1 MNQLPLN
8 AMRAFALTIE
18 RDGVRAA
25 ARELHVSHSA
35 VSRHL
40 RELERWL
47 GVALFERGAGREAFR
62 VTPQGRQLATTV
74 LSALRDIGSD
84 AEAVRGRRSRHA
96 VTDPFATSVARR
108 WLLPR
113 LPAFERRFPPPE

>member
-1 MNQLPLN
+1 MNELPLN

-62 VTPQGRQLATTV
+62 ITPQGRQLETTV
-74 LSALRDIGSD
+74 LSALRDIGSAD
-84 AEAVRGRRSRHA
+84 EAVRERRSRHPG
-96 VTDPFATSVARR
+96 TNSCPPSLARC
-108 WLLPR
+108 WVVPGLP
-113 LPAFERRFPPPE
+113 

>member
-1 MNQLPLN
+1 MNELPLN

-18 RDGVRAA
+18 REGVRAA

-40 RELERWL
+40 REVERWL

-62 VTPQGRQLATTV
+62 VTPHGRQLATTV
-74 LSALRDIGSD
+74 LSALRDIGCG
-84 AEAVRGRRSRHA
+84 AQAVR
-96 VTDPFATSVARR
+96 
-108 WLLPR
+108 
-113 LPAFERRFPPPE
+113 ERRPRRRGPL